1 MNQRRLATPIYPI
14 FLLVIGSIA
23 AISIAI
29 VMIVAAL
36 NPPMR
41 DIQLLTLIMSGTA
54 TVTVVVAYVIYHREI
69 MEWFSSLRWTV
80 LATCLLSVAL
90 TFMNVW
96 VTARLMFINSHD
108 FVLTTALLMFAGIIS
123 AIAGFVV
130 SGTMIKRIYMLAHAA
145 ERLADGELNTRLVI
159 EGRDELAQLGRTFNT
174 MAAALQQ
181 VDDQKRQLELTR
193 RALIAWVSHD
203 LRTPLA
209 AIRAMNEAIIDGVVS
224 DTETVNRYHES
235 IQKEVQH
242 LSHLIDDLFEL
253 AQLDTGHLKIT
264 REKASIRDLISDTL
278 GGISAQ
284 AEKQKIKLTG
294 HVEDPIELVNMAA
307 DKIQR
312 VLYNLLDNAIRHTP
326 PGGEVTLR
334 ARQMG
339 QKVCIEIHNTGEVIN
354 PTDLPH
360 IFKSFYRGEPS
371 RTRAN
376 DGYRG
381 TGLGLAIA
389 RGFIE
394 AHGGE
399 IWVESEAGKGTT
411 FSFSLPL

>member
-1 MNQRRLATPIYPI
+1 M
-14 FLLVIGSIA
+14 
-23 AISIAI
+23 
-29 VMIVAAL
+29 MAL
-36 NPPMR
+36 DPPMR
-41 DIQLLTLIMSGTA
+41 DIQLLVLFMSGTA
-54 TVTVVVAYVIYHREI
+54 TITIGVAYVIYHRDI
-69 MEWFSSLRWTV
+69 MDWFSSLRWTL
-80 LATCLLSVAL
+80 LATYLFSVVL

-96 VTARLMFINSHD
+96 VTAQLMFINTHD
-108 FVLTTALLMFAGIIS
+108 LVLTTGLLLFAGTLS
-123 AIAGFVV
+123 AIACFVI
-130 SGTMIKRIYMLAHAA
+130 SGTLIKRIYTLAHAA
-145 ERLADGELNTRLVI
+145 EKLAQGELHTRLTI
-159 EGRDELAQLGRTFNT
+159 QGRDELAQLGRTFNT
-174 MAAALQQ
+174 MASALQE
-181 VDDQKRQLELTR
+181 VDEQKRQLEQTR

-224 DTETVNRYHES
+224 DTETVNRYHEG

-253 AQLDTGHLKIT
+253 AQLDTGHIKIM
-264 REKASIRDLISDTL
+264 REKASIHDLVSDTL
-278 GGISAQ
+278 GGIGAQ
-284 AEKQKIKLTG
+284 AEKQGIKLVG
-294 HVEDPIELVNMAA
+294 RVEENLPLVPIAA

-326 PGGEVTLR
+326 TGGEVTLR
-334 ARQMG
+334 ARQVN
-339 QKVCIEIHNTGEVIN
+339 QKMCFEIHNTGEAIASG
-354 PTDLPH
+354 DLPH

-389 RGFIE
+389 RGFVE

-399 IWVESEAGKGTT
+399 IWVESNLGKGTT
-411 FSFSLPL
+411 FIFTLPL

>member
-1 MNQRRLATPIYPI
+1 MNQRRLAAPIYPI

-96 VTARLMFINSHD
+96 VTARLMFISSHD

-235 IQKEVQH
+235 IQKEVRH

-253 AQLDTGHLKIT
+253 AQLDTGHLKLA

-294 HVEDPIELVNMAA
+294 RVEDPIELVNMAA

-312 VLYNLLDNAIRHTP
+312 VLYNLLDNAIRHTA
-326 PGGEVTLR
+326 PGGEVTLH

-339 QKVCIEIHNTGEVIN
+339 QKVCIEIHNTGDVIN
-354 PTDLPH
+354 PADLPH

>member
-1 MNQRRLATPIYPI
+1 M
-14 FLLVIGSIA
+14 FLLVAGSIA
-23 AISIAI
+23 AILVAI
-29 VMIVAAL
+29 VMIIAAL

-41 DIQLLTLIMSGTA
+41 DIQLLTLMMSGTA
-54 TVTVVVAYVIYHREI
+54 TVTIVVAYVIYHREI

-96 VTARLMFINSHD
+96 VTARLMFISSHD
-108 FVLTTALLMFAGIIS
+108 FALTTALLMFAGIIS
-123 AIAGFVV
+123 TIAGFVV
-130 SGTMIKRIYMLAHAA
+130 SGTMIKRIYTLAHAA
-145 ERLADGELNTRLVI
+145 ERLADGELDTRLVI
-159 EGRDELAQLGRTFNT
+159 KGRDELAQLGRTFNT

-224 DTETVNRYHES
+224 DTETINRYHES

-242 LSHLIDDLFEL
+242 LSQLIDDLFEL

-278 GGISAQ
+278 GGIGVQ

-294 HVEDPIELVNMAA
+294 RVEDPIELVNMAA

-326 PGGEVTLR
+326 PGGEITLH
-334 ARQMG
+334 ARQMQ
-339 QKVCIEIHNTGEVIN
+339 QKVCIEIYNTGDVIN
-354 PTDLPH
+354 PADLPH

>member
-54 TVTVVVAYVIYHREI
+54 TVTVVVAYIIYHREI

-159 EGRDELAQLGRTFNT
+159 AGRDELAQLGRTFNT
-174 MAAALQQ
+174 MAATLQQ
-181 VDDQKRQLELTR
+181 VDDQKRQLEQTR

-294 HVEDPIELVNMAA
+294 RVEDPIELVNMAA

-326 PGGEVTLR
+326 PGGEVTLH
-334 ARQMG
+334 ARQMS
-339 QKVCIEIHNTGEVIN
+339 QKVCIEIHNTGDVIN
-354 PTDLPH
+354 PADLPH

-399 IWVESEAGKGTT
+399 IWVESDAGKGTT

>member
-1 MNQRRLATPIYPI
+1 
-14 FLLVIGSIA
+14 
-23 AISIAI
+23 
-29 VMIVAAL
+29 MIVAAL

-54 TVTVVVAYVIYHREI
+54 TVTVVVAYIIYHREI

-130 SGTMIKRIYMLAHAA
+130 SGTMIKRIYLLAHAA

-159 EGRDELAQLGRTFNT
+159 AGRDELAQLGRTFNT

-294 HVEDPIELVNMAA
+294 RVEDPIELVNMAA

-326 PGGEVTLR
+326 PNGEVTLH
-334 ARQMG
+334 ARQMKD
-339 QKVCIEIHNTGEVIN
+339 KVCIEIHNTGDVIN
-354 PTDLPH
+354 PADLPH

>member
-1 MNQRRLATPIYPI
+1 MNQRRLTVPTYPI

-23 AISIAI
+23 AVGVAI
-29 VMIVAAL
+29 VMIIAAL

-54 TVTVVVAYVIYHREI
+54 TITVVVAYVIYHREI
-69 MEWFSSLRWTV
+69 MDWFTSLRWTV

-96 VTARLMFINSHD
+96 VTARLMFISSHD
-108 FVLTTALLMFAGIIS
+108 FVLTTALLMFAGTIS
-123 AIAGFVV
+123 AIAGFVI
-130 SGTMIKRIYMLAHAA
+130 SGTMIKRIYTLTYAA
-145 ERLADGELNTRLVI
+145 ERLANGDLQTRLAI
-159 EGRDELAQLGRTFNT
+159 QGRDELAQLGRTFNT
-174 MAAALQQ
+174 MAAALQE
-181 VDDQKRQLELTR
+181 VDDQKRQLEQTR

-224 DTETVNRYHES
+224 DTETVDRYHGS

-253 AQLDTGHLKIT
+253 AQLDTGHLKIS
-264 REKASIRDLISDTL
+264 REKASIRDLLSDML

-284 AEKQKIKLTG
+284 AEKQKIKVTG
-294 HVEDPIELVNMAA
+294 RVADNIEWVHMAA

-312 VLYNLLDNAIRHTP
+312 VVYNLLDNAIRHTP

-334 ARQMG
+334 ARQIDDRIC
-339 QKVCIEIHNTGEVIN
+339 VEIHNTGETIN
-354 PTDLPH
+354 TADLPH

-371 RTRAN
+371 RTRST

-389 RGFIE
+389 RGFVE
-394 AHGGE
+394 AHDGE

-411 FSFSLPL
+411 FAFTLPL

>member
-1 MNQRRLATPIYPI
+1 LNQRRLATPIYPI
-14 FLLVIGSIA
+14 FLLTIG
-23 AISIAI
+23 AI
-29 VMIVAAL
+29 VGITTAVMVIMMAL
-36 NPPMR
+36 DPPMR
-41 DIQLLTLIMSGTA
+41 DIQLLVLFMSGTA
-54 TVTVVVAYVIYHREI
+54 TITIGVAYVIYHRDI
-69 MEWFSSLRWTV
+69 MDWFSSLRWTL
-80 LATCLLSVAL
+80 LATYLFSVVL

-96 VTARLMFINSHD
+96 VTAQLMFINTHD
-108 FVLTTALLMFAGIIS
+108 LVLTTGLL
-123 AIAGFVV
+123 
-130 SGTMIKRIYMLAHAA
+130 L
-145 ERLADGELNTRLVI
+145 
-159 EGRDELAQLGRTFNT
+159 LAQLGRTFNT
-174 MAAALQQ
+174 MASALQE
-181 VDDQKRQLELTR
+181 VDEQKRQLEKTR

-224 DTETVNRYHES
+224 DTETVNRYHEG

-253 AQLDTGHLKIT
+253 AQLDTGHIKIM
-264 REKASIRDLISDTL
+264 REKASIHDLISDTL

-284 AEKQKIKLTG
+284 AEKQGIKLIG
-294 HVEDPIELVNMAA
+294 RVDENIPLVPIAA

-326 PGGEVTLR
+326 TSGEVTLQ
-334 ARQMG
+334 AHQVN
-339 QKVCIEIHNTGEVIN
+339 QKICIEIHNTGEAIASG
-354 PTDLPH
+354 DLPH

-389 RGFIE
+389 RGFVE

-399 IWVESEAGKGTT
+399 IWVESNPGKGTT
-411 FSFSLPL
+411 FIFTLPL